1 MSYNVTGSVPY
12 FTPPRTPG
20 YGGFAGWISK
30 RQRVGTKYGYSGVGT
45 LMKKKRPRRAF
56 RKSFKRKVLNVF
68 GAKHL
73 AGTSNVTI
81 TNAVIFTNNV
91 TAQVTQG
98 TSGST
103 REGDSIYLEAIKIHG
118 HFQSATES
126 NAYKFRLLIGY
137 SGEEYPVVNF
147 TAGNLTQDEL
157 FLPGTTGTMVNGI
170 VNPKAFTVLYDQTI
184 DLNSQIEGD
193 RTIKSFA
200 DTISLKKQFPYQAQ
214 ASIYGKTQNLY
225 AVIVAYAPD
234 LAVAVPIG
242 SVLMAYDLI
251 FKD

>member
-12 FTPPRTPG
+12 YTPPRTPG
-20 YGGFAGWISK
+20 YGGFAGWIAK

-73 AGTSNVTI
+73 SNSSNVTI
-81 TNAVIFTNNV
+81 NNAIIYSMNL
-91 TAQVTQG
+91 TAQVIQG

-103 REGDSIYLEAIKIHG
+103 REGDSIYLEALKING
-118 HFQSATES
+118 LFQSATES
-126 NAYKFRLLIGY
+126 NAYKYRLIIGY
-137 SGEEYPVVNF
+137 SGEEYPVVTY
-147 TAGNLTQDEL
+147 TAGNLTPDEL
-157 FLPGTTGTMVNGI
+157 FLPGTGAAMVNGI
-170 VNPKAFTVLYDQTI
+170 INPKAFTVLYDQTI

-193 RTIKSFA
+193 RTIKSFS
-200 DTISLKKQFPYQAQ
+200 DTISLKKQFPYQSQ

-225 AVIVAYAPD
+225 AVVISYVPD
-234 LAVAVPIG
+234 VAVNTPVG
-242 SVLMAYDLI
+242 SILMAYDLI
-251 FKD
+251 YKD

>member
-12 FTPPRTPG
+12 YTPPRTPG
-20 YGGFAGWISK
+20 YGGFAGWIAK

-45 LMKKKRPRRAF
+45 LMKKKRSRRAF

-81 TNAVIFTNNV
+81 TNAVMFTNNI

-137 SGEEYPVVNF
+137 SGEEYSVVTF
-147 TAGNLTQDEL
+147 TSGAMTSAEV
-157 FLPGTTGTMVNGI
+157 FLPATDTTLVNGI

-200 DTISLKKQFPYQAQ
+200 DTISLKKQFPYQTN
-214 ASIYGKTQNLY
+214 ASIYGKNQNLY
-225 AVIVAYAPD
+225 AIVVAYAPD
-234 LAVAVPIG
+234 IAGGVAIG